1 MRAYADSFF
10 PSARRLELFFDLAH
24 GLKTLGEHVAP
35 DGPEHQHIGE
45 VDQEIGI
52 AELPKDLDDLNSHR
66 SPDDPADQ
74 KQYAHFE
81 VHVAE
86 TEMRKGAR
94 CRSPDDLV
102 GIRSRRHSRRNAE
115 HY

>member
-10 PSARRLELFFDLAH
+10 LLVGLELFFDLAH
-24 GLKTLGEHVAP
+24 GLEALGEHVAP
-35 DGPEHQHIGE
+35 DGSEHQHIGE
-45 VDQEIGI
+45 IDQEIGI
-52 AELPKDLDDLNSHR
+52 AELPKDLDDLNPHR
-66 SPDDPADQ
+66 SPDNPADQ
-74 KQYAHFE
+74 KQHAHFE
-81 VHVAE
+81 VDVAK

-102 GIRSRRHSRRNAE
+102 RIRSRRNSRRNTE